1 MLTRS
6 RSSPNLLFYP
16 VITPLDTMD
25 SDTILCELSWDSRDY
40 HLKSVDLGNGPFLAV
55 AGSKKGGR
63 HMGGGIP
70 VPDLLFLD
78 QIVRLTNQIASLT
91 EEPTEDEAK
100 VCFFSHRGKTVT
112 GETRNFRDE
121 WFYRVKCYQNYFTK
135 NGEMMFYKD
144 HALKPAG
151 RGFFIQEFDFPISA
165 SGIKEAQEFS
175 ETIQKTVHEQLDE
188 KFEEEVDDVLGL
200 ISSGRLLVGGEPA
213 WIDSEPD
220 LDALTL
226 HKPLFEFTCDKLREQ
241 PLTPD
246 ALATHL
252 GLTPEAGERQ
262 LHPNSRYDL
271 RYLDKGFLL
280 DRVRKGFTSL
290 HYLITQIPQE
300 ALEQSPALTYLFD
313 EDSPGNWEE
322 WKRAT
327 FSNDEYST
335 GKLQSY
341 HIAEVELDAYE
352 GGMEVGIEPQLSQ
365 MRATAIRLFDLK
377 RHHERD
383 AEKSE
388 EVQELIDRFTAVA
401 EEADYA

>member
-1 MLTRS
+1 M
-6 RSSPNLLFYP
+6 
-16 VITPLDTMD
+16 
-25 SDTILCELSWDSRDY
+25 
-40 HLKSVDLGNGPFLAV
+40 
-55 AGSKKGGR
+55 
-63 HMGGGIP
+63 
-70 VPDLLFLD
+70 PDLLFLE
-78 QIVRLTNQIASLT
+78 QIIHLINQIDSIKG
-91 EEPTEDEAK
+91 EPSTDEAK
-100 VCFFSHRGKTVT
+100 ICFFNHRGKTVI
-112 GETRNFRDE
+112 GETRNFKNK
-121 WFYRVKCYQNYFTK
+121 WFYRIKCYQNYFTK
-135 NGEMMFYKD
+135 DGEIMFYRD

-151 RGFFIQEFDFPISA
+151 RGFYIQEFDFPLSE
-165 SGIKEAQEFS
+165 SGMKEAQTFAEVVRKTIH
-175 ETIQKTVHEQLDE
+175 ETLIE
-188 KFEEEVDDVLGL
+188 KFEEEVDDVVDS

-213 WIDSEPD
+213 WIDSDSD

-226 HKPLFEFTCDKLREQ
+226 HKSLFEFTCDKLREQ

-252 GLTPEAGERQ
+252 GLTPQAGERH

-271 RYLDKGFLL
+271 RFLDKGFLL
-280 DRVRKGFTSL
+280 DRVRRGFTSL

-300 ALEQSPALTYLFD
+300 ALEQSPALTYLFEAGPLD
-313 EDSPGNWEE
+313 NWEQ

-341 HIAEVELDAYE
+341 HIAQVELDAYE
-352 GGMEVGIEPQLSQ
+352 GGLEMGIEPRLSQ

-388 EVQELIDRFTAVA
+388 GVQELIDRFTAVA
-401 EEADYA
+401 EEVDYA